1 MNYLVAA
8 TKAEAAPLVSALK
21 LTKTAGAFD
30 CFWNED
36 TALVISGIG
45 KCRSAAACAWLQSRP
60 LNTHTPQHASK
71 NSLNRGRH
79 TDCWI
84 NFGIAGHKDAAIGS
98 VHEAHKITDHGSNH
112 VWYPPR
118 ISSQLPSANL
128 TTFDKPI
135 SAYLGD
141 QLHDMEASGFIDT
154 ARMFAHA
161 ELVQAVKIVSDN
173 EQSPLSDVDAK
184 KATELIADN
193 ISAILGLLERLKS
206 QSSEI
211 YQIENTIYDEITTQ
225 WRFSVSQKVQL
236 ERQLERYNTLHDPLM
251 EIPTD
256 LLKVK
261 SSKDVIGWLTLASD
275 NADLQ
280 L

>member
-1 MNYLVAA
+1 
-8 TKAEAAPLVSALK
+8 
-21 LTKTAGAFD
+21 
-30 CFWNED
+30 
-36 TALVISGIG
+36 
-45 KCRSAAACAWLQSRP
+45 
-60 LNTHTPQHASK
+60 
-71 NSLNRGRH
+71 
-79 TDCWI
+79 
-84 NFGIAGHKDAAIGS
+84 
-98 VHEAHKITDHGSNH
+98 
-112 VWYPPR
+112 
-118 ISSQLPSANL
+118 
-128 TTFDKPI
+128 
-135 SAYLGD
+135 
-141 QLHDMEASGFIDT
+141 MEASGFIDT